1 MEKTKPAIVYRY
13 GQGAYINLTNRC
25 PTACAFCIK
34 RRWEMDYRGSNL
46 DLGGAEPS
54 PADITAA
61 LSREYAAAPFRETV
75 FCGYGEPTMRFGE
88 LKEVCRILRAGEVAG
103 VPRDMRVRLNTNGLA
118 NLVTGRDAAAE
129 LAGLVDSVHVSLN
142 TPDPAAWLEMMRPA
156 PQYAA
161 KGFKSVLDFIRSAAA
176 VMKETVATAVEKP
189 ELDKERFSDLAR
201 ELGAEPRF
209 RPMLEDENGG

>member
-1 MEKTKPAIVYRY
+1 MYRY
-13 GQGAYINLTNRC
+13 GQGAYVNLTNRC
-25 PTACAFCIK
+25 PTACSFCIK
-34 RRWEMDYRGSNL
+34 NRWKMDYRGNCL

-61 LSREYAAAPFRETV
+61 LSREYAAAPFREMV
-75 FCGYGEPTMRFGE
+75 FCGYGEPTMRFEE
-88 LKEVCRILRAGEVAG
+88 LKEVCRALRAGAVAG
-103 VPRDMRVRLNTNGLA
+103 VPRDLRVRLNTNGLA

-142 TPDPAAWLEMMRPA
+142 THDPAAWLEMMRPA
-156 PQYAA
+156 PRYAEN
-161 KGFKSVLDFIRSAAA
+161 GFESVQAFIRSASA

-189 ELDKERFSDLAR
+189 GLDRERFSALAR

-209 RPMLEDENGG
+209 RPMLEEENGG

>member
-1 MEKTKPAIVYRY
+1 MEPAIVYRY

-54 PADITAA
+54 PAEIAA
-61 LSREYAAAPFRETV
+61 KLSSEYAAAPFREMV
-75 FCGYGEPTMRFGE
+75 FCGYGEPAMRFTE
-88 LKEVCRILRAGEVAG
+88 LKEVCRLLRAGSVAG
-103 VPRDMRVRLNTNGLA
+103 VPRDLRVRLNTNGLA
-118 NLVTGRDAAAE
+118 DLLTGRDAAAE

-156 PQYAA
+156 PQYAE
-161 KGFKSVLDFIRSAAA
+161 KGFESVLTFIRSATA

-189 ELDKERFSDLAR
+189 GLDRERFAALAR

-209 RPMLEDENGG
+209 RPMLEEENGG

>member
-25 PTACAFCIK
+25 PTACSFCIK

-54 PADITAA
+54 PEDIAGA
-61 LSREYAAAPFRETV
+61 LSREYAAAPFREMV
-75 FCGYGEPTMRFGE
+75 FCGYGEPAMRFEE
-88 LKEVCRILRAGEVAG
+88 LKEVCRLLRAGAVAG
-103 VPRDMRVRLNTNGLA
+103 VPRDLRVRLNTNGLA
-118 NLVTGRDAAAE
+118 NLVTGRDAAPE

-156 PQYAA
+156 ARYAE
-161 KGFKSVLDFIRSAAA
+161 KGFDSVLAFIRSSAGI
-176 VMKETVATAVEKP
+176 MKETVATAVEKP
-189 ELDKERFSDLAR
+189 GLDRERFAALAR

-209 RPMLEDENGG
+209 RPMLEEENAD